1 MKIPG
6 CALGALAVCVLAAL
20 SCSREAPPAP
30 PTAAAPAPARS
41 SSSGGRIVGSVPR
54 PAGGIPVI
62 VVLESKT
69 PREVPPQTE
78 KPAMDQIGATFGPAL
93 LFVRTGQPT
102 EFRNSDDTLHNVHVT
117 HMETREPQFNVAIPT
132 GEKWDFTFK
141 RDGFYHVGCDIHPAM
156 SAEIFASSSPYVTTA
171 DSEGRFTF
179 EDIAA
184 GPYLVTVYAG
194 IKRTQKDVEVTGGE
208 TQVRIE

>member
-1 MKIPG
+1 MKVSIR
-6 CALGALAVCVLAAL
+6 ALGALAVCSLFVTG
-20 SCSREAPPAP
+20 CSKE
-30 PTAAAPAPARS
+30 AAAPPPPAAPPPARA
-41 SSSGGRIVGSVPR
+41 SSSGGRIVGTVP
-54 PAGGIPVI
+54 PPTGQVPVI
-62 VVLESKT
+62 IVLEPKT
-69 PREVPPQTE
+69 LREFPPQTD
-78 KPAMDQIGATFGPAL
+78 KPAMDQVGATFGPAL

-117 HMETREPQFNVAIPT
+117 HQETREPQFNVAIPT
-132 GEKWDFTFK
+132 GETWDFTFK

-171 DSEGRFTF
+171 DSEGSFTF
-179 EDIAA
+179 DDIAA

-194 IKRTQKDVEVTGGE
+194 IKRSQKDVDVTAGE